1 MIYACCDERRRTA
14 VDAHPVLNGIDYLE
28 VLDGDAPAGSP
39 PQQTLLVRCMK
50 PVPALGPEQ
59 VRIEGGERVRDIA
72 VLWVSTAA
80 APGPLATA
88 AERTYLMALP
98 EADHVLVVRTDRRG
112 DFSRYRLRLVRA
124 AADDDPP
131 DDFDP
136 LLADVEFSFKV
147 ECPTDFDC
155 LPRRECPPLEV
166 RDPDISYLAK
176 DYGSFRRL
184 ILDRIAQLVPG
195 WRERSIAD
203 QAVAMAEL
211 VAYVGD
217 HLSYQQDAVA
227 TEAYLETAR
236 RRISLR
242 RHALLVDYRMHNG
255 CNARAWVR
263 LTVRGENIP
272 LSATGTRFYTRV
284 PDLPGRIVP
293 GSLEDVRAMLFT
305 DAVFEPMEDATLHES
320 HDTLLFYTWGDR
332 RCCLPAGATHATLAD
347 HLPALAP
354 GNLLLFEEQVG
365 PETGNPADA
374 DPAHRHVVR
383 LTRVVSTANGV
394 PRTDPLTGD
403 EITEIAWA
411 EADALPFPLC
421 ISAVVLDDA
430 GDRPVENVSVARG
443 NIVLADHGRTVG
455 ESLPL
460 VPKARLAWAVPPSG
474 DQCEERRPQLVTP
487 RYLPTLS
494 EAPLTHRAPY
504 DAAAP
509 ASAAMTWK
517 LADVSPSISLVEHDV
532 PPIDWAV
539 RHDVLSSNATARD
552 FVVEVEHDGSAT
564 LRFGDDRN
572 GHRPNAGAEFF
583 ARYRVGNGR
592 SGNVGAD
599 TIAHVASTDARIV
612 SVTNPRPA
620 SGGTDVETAAEVRR
634 HAPQAFR
641 TQARAVT
648 PSDYEDVTER
658 FKGVQRTAATL
669 RWTGSWHTVFLTV
682 DRTGGIPVDADFE
695 NDLRTHVEPFRLTGH
710 DLEVDTP
717 IYVSLELTLD
727 VCVCADYFRSD
738 VRAGLREAL
747 GARRL
752 RDGRLGLF
760 HQDRMTFGQTIHVS
774 AILAAARSVPGVC
787 SATVT
792 TLQRQGHDD
801 SQYVTAGALTLGR
814 LEIGRLDDDPN
825 FPERGA
831 LRLTLHGGK

>member
-14 VDAHPVLNGIDYLE
+14 VAAHPVLNGIDYLE

-39 PQQTLLVRCMK
+39 RQQTLLIRCMK
-50 PVPALGPEQ
+50 PVPALAPDQ
-59 VRIEGGERVRDIA
+59 VKIEGGERVRD
-72 VLWVSTAA
+72 VGVRWVSTAA
-80 APGPLATA
+80 APGPMATP
-88 AERTYLMALP
+88 AERAYLMALP

-112 DFSRYRLRLVRA
+112 DFSRYRLRLIEA
-124 AADDDPP
+124 ANDDSPP

-136 LLADVEFSFKV
+136 LLVDVEFSFKV

-155 LPRRECPPLEV
+155 LPRRECPPRELD
-166 RDPDISYLAK
+166 DPDISYLAK

-227 TEAYLETAR
+227 TEAYLDTAR

-242 RHALLVDYRMHNG
+242 RHALLVDYRIHNG

-263 LTVRGENIP
+263 LTVTGDAVP
-272 LSATGTRFYTRV
+272 LSATATRFYTRV
-284 PDLPGRIVP
+284 PYAPDRIDP
-293 GSLEDVRAMLFT
+293 GSFEDVQAVLAT
-305 DAVFEPMEDATLHES
+305 HAVFEPVENALLYES
-320 HDTLLFYTWGDR
+320 HDTFRFYTWGDR
-332 RCCLPAGATHATLAD
+332 RCCLPREARRATLAG
-347 HLPALAP
+347 HWPLLRP
-354 GNLLLFEEQVG
+354 GDLLLFEEQVG
-365 PETGNPADA
+365 PETGIAEDA

-383 LTRVVSTANGV
+383 LTSILATANGV
-394 PRTDPLTGD
+394 PLTDPLTDD
-403 EITEIAWA
+403 EITQITWA
-411 EADALPFPLC
+411 EADALPFPVC
-421 ISAVVLDDA
+421 VSAVVRDDA
-430 GDRPVENVSVARG
+430 GDRPVDNVSVARG

-455 ESLPL
+455 EQLPP
-460 VPKARLAWAVPPSG
+460 VPEARRTWAVPANG
-474 DQCEERRPQLVTP
+474 DPCDPRRPQPITP
-487 RYLPTLS
+487 RYQPTLS
-494 EAPLTHRAPY
+494 EAPLTHHAPY

-509 ASAAMTWK
+509 ASAAMVWT
-517 LADVSPSISLVEHDV
+517 LASVSPSISLVEHDV
-532 PPIDWAV
+532 PPIDWTV
-539 RHDVLSSNATARD
+539 RHDLLSSNATARD

-564 LRFGDDRN
+564 MRFGDDRN
-572 GHRPNAGAEFF
+572 GHRPNAGREFF

-592 SGNVGAD
+592 AGNVGAE
-599 TIAHVASTDARIV
+599 TIAHVVTADARIRA
-612 SVTNPRPA
+612 VTNPCPA
-620 SGGTDVETAAEVRR
+620 KGGTDLETAAEVRR

-658 FKGVQRTAATL
+658 FAGVERAAATL

-682 DRTGGIPVDADFE
+682 DRSGGEPVDPGFE
-695 NDLRTHVEPFRLTGH
+695 NGLRAHVEPFRLAGH

-717 IYVSLELTLD
+717 IYVSLELSLE

-738 VRAGLREAL
+738 VRAGLREVL

-752 RDGRLGLF
+752 GDGRLGLF

-787 SATVT
+787 SANVT
-792 TLQRQGHDD
+792 RLQRQGADD
-801 SQYVTAGALTLGR
+801 TEYVTAGALSLGR

-825 FPERGA
+825 FPERGV

>member
-14 VDAHPVLNGIDYLE
+14 VAAHPVLNGIDYLE

-39 PQQTLLVRCMK
+39 RQQTLLVHCLK
-50 PVPALGPEQ
+50 PVAVLAPDQ

-72 VLWVSTAA
+72 VLWVRTAA
-80 APGPLATA
+80 APGAVATP
-88 AERTYLMALP
+88 AERAYLMALP
-98 EADHVLVVRTDRRG
+98 DADQVLVIRTDRRG

-124 AADDDPP
+124 ADEDSPP

-136 LLADVEFSFKV
+136 LLSDVEFSFKV

-155 LPRRECPPLEV
+155 LPRPECPPAEV
-166 RDPDISYLAK
+166 KEPDISYLAK

-263 LTVRGENIP
+263 LTVRGEDVP

-284 PDLPGRIVP
+284 PDLPDRIVP
-293 GSLEDVRAMLFT
+293 GSLEDVRALLMT
-305 DAVFEPMEDATLHES
+305 DAIFEPMEDATLRES

-332 RCCLPAGATHATLAD
+332 RCCLPSGATRATLAG
-347 HLPALAP
+347 HFPQLRQ
-354 GNLLLFEEQVG
+354 GNLLLFEERVG
-365 PETGNPADA
+365 PETGNRADA

-383 LTRVVSTANGV
+383 LTTVVATANGV
-394 PRTDPLTGD
+394 PLTDPLTGD
-403 EITEIAWA
+403 EITMITWA
-411 EADALPFPLC
+411 DADALPFPVC
-421 ISAVVLDDA
+421 VSAVVRDEA
-430 GDRPVENVSVARG
+430 GDLPVDNVSVARG

-455 ESLPL
+455 ETFPPVSE
-460 VPKARLAWAVPPSG
+460 ARLAWARQPSG
-474 DQCEERRPQLVTP
+474 DPCDARRPEPVTP
-487 RYLPTLS
+487 RFRPTLS
-494 EAPLTHRAPY
+494 EAPLTYRAPY
-504 DAAAP
+504 DVAVP
-509 ASAAMTWK
+509 ASTAMIWS
-517 LADVSPSISLVEHDV
+517 LASVSPSISLVEHDV
-532 PPIDWAV
+532 PPIDWTV
-539 RHDVLSSNATARD
+539 RHDLLSSNATARD

-564 LRFGDDRN
+564 IRFGDDRN

-592 SGNVGAD
+592 AGNIGAD
-599 TIAHVASTDARIV
+599 TIAHVVTADARIV
-612 SVTNPRPA
+612 AATNPRPA
-620 SGGTDVETAAEVRR
+620 HGGTDLETAAEVRR

-658 FKGVQRTAATL
+658 FSGVQRAAATL

-682 DRTGGIPVDADFE
+682 DRLGGEPVDPRFE
-695 NDLRTHVEPFRLTGH
+695 TDLRAHVEPFRLAGH

-717 IYVSLELTLD
+717 IYVSLELSLD
-727 VCVCADYFRSD
+727 VCVCSDYFRSD
-738 VRAGLREAL
+738 VRAGLREVL

-787 SATVT
+787 SAKVT
-792 TLQRQGHDD
+792 TLQRQGDDD
-801 SQYVTAGALTLGR
+801 SQYVTAGAFALGR
-814 LEIGRLDDDPN
+814 LEIARLDDDPN
-825 FPERGA
+825 FPERGV
-831 LRLTLHGGK
+831 LHLTLHGGK